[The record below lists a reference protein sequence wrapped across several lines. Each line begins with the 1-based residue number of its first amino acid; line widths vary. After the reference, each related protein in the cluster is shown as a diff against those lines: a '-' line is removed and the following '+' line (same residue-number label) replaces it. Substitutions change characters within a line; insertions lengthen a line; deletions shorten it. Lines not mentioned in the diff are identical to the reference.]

1 MEIEKFDCHKFVAK
15 NFVKLIFY
23 LNTLL
28 QIDLTGNFCME
39 VNFSFFHTVLLC
51 DFVTA
56 VTALKEIA
64 IFDSTRAYEFP
75 IQVY

>member
-1 MEIEKFDCHKFVAK
+1 
-15 NFVKLIFY
+15 
-23 LNTLL
+23 
-28 QIDLTGNFCME
+28 ME